1 MLIIQNETFFFSFNL
16 ARNISEE
23 CIGNISA
30 CCLFWSKASQM
41 LLHVVYAADDLN
53 TDIHVHD
60 IFILSILAYSSFN
73 FNVNDDIFKNSE
85 FAKDSQ
91 ENCSLPEG
99 VFPDKQCSHV

>member
-1 MLIIQNETFFFSFNL
+1 M
-16 ARNISEE
+16 AKNISEE

-30 CCLFWSKASQM
+30 SGLFWSKASQM

-60 IFILSILAYSSFN
+60 IFILSILAYLSFN
-73 FNVNDDIFKNSE
+73 FNFKDDIFRNSE